1 MSQSTKMKKAIIQN
15 VLPKLV
21 ENGFY
26 GSYPNMYRKY
36 EDRLEMICFGPY
48 KYGNAIG
55 IEASVVYLNEDEE
68 NDNILHK
75 SYTFE
80 GRTVD
85 LNTITT
91 ADCKIIY
98 VLKGKYNDVFYYT
111 DVYKHFGIY
120 EGVSEKKKDTFK
132 KGLFTRK
139 VQTADDHIYDK
150 VCEEINSKMYKVYKW
165 LEKNNTPKKR

>member
-26 GSYPNMYRKY
+26 GNYPNMYRKY

-55 IEASVVYLNEDEE
+55 IEASVVYINEDEE

-75 SYTFE
+75 LYTFE
-80 GRTVD
+80 G
-85 LNTITT
+85 
-91 ADCKIIY
+91 
-98 VLKGKYNDVFYYT
+98 
-111 DVYKHFGIY
+111 
-120 EGVSEKKKDTFK
+120 
-132 KGLFTRK
+132 
-139 VQTADDHIYDK
+139 
-150 VCEEINSKMYKVYKW
+150 
-165 LEKNNTPKKR
+165 